1 MSRAMHLLV
10 LAGLAISNSALG
22 SEPAGYG
29 VVMTEDVATEER
41 VYSPFVNRAYPDQVF
56 FGDTHFHTELSP
68 DAGLVGTI
76 LDVDDA
82 YRFARGEKVISNTGQ
97 PAQLIRPLDFLVI
110 TDHAEFIGLA
120 PQIRES
126 APALL
131 ADPWGKRVHDLFN
144 EGLEGRMEAFSML
157 MGAAFADPPVNP
169 MESDEAARSIW
180 VEFVRK
186 ADLYDE
192 PGRFSAMTGF
202 EWTSSPGG
210 NNLHRVIIHR
220 DGSDLTSQTLPF
232 SLFDSLDP
240 EGLWDYLEN
249 YEASTGGQ
257 AIALPHNGNLSNGR
271 MFTERT
277 FTGKRMTR
285 EYAEKRIKW
294 EPLHEMSQM
303 KGDEETH
310 PYLSPD
316 DEFADFETWDV
327 ANIGGNE
334 AKTPEMLKYEYARS
348 ALKLGLKLEARIGVN
363 PYKHG
368 FIAATDTHTG
378 LATSRE
384 ENYFGKYKHTEPGPN
399 RWNHDVIPAEDP
411 ALRIVTMQEGAQGLM
426 AVWARENTREQLFD
440 SMRRKEVYATTG
452 TRIRVRVFAGWS
464 FEPDDITT
472 ADFAALGYRE
482 GVPMGGDLTNAPDG
496 TAPRFLVRALRD
508 PDGANLDRV
517 QIIKGW
523 LGNDGETYERIY
535 DIAVS
540 DGRQIGADG
549 RAREPVGN
557 SVDVESATYTNT
569 IGDSLLMAYWQDPDF
584 DASEAAFYYVRVLE
598 IPTPR
603 WTTFDA
609 AFFDLDLPTRVP
621 PTVQDRA
628 YTSAIWYTPA
638 N

>member
-1 MSRAMHLLV
+1 MDRAISLSV
-10 LAGLAISNSALG
+10 LAGLAVSASAIG
-22 SEPAGYG
+22 AESGYG
-29 VVMTEDVATEER
+29 VVVTEEMVEDER
-41 VYSPFVNRAYPDQVF
+41 IYSPFVHREYPDQVF

-68 DAGLVGTI
+68 DAGLVGTT

-120 PQIRES
+120 PQLRES
-126 APALL
+126 APELL

-144 EGLEGRMEAFSML
+144 QGQEGRFEAFQML
-157 MGAAFADPPVNP
+157 MGAAFADPPTNP

-180 VEFVRK
+180 VDFVRK
-186 ADLYDE
+186 AELYDN
-192 PGRFSAMTGF
+192 PGTFSAMTGF

-210 NNLHRVIIHR
+210 NNLHRVVIQR
-220 DGSDLTSQTLPF
+220 DGADVTSRTLPF

-240 EGLWDYLEN
+240 EDLWDYLAN
-249 YEASTGGQ
+249 YEATTGGR
-257 AIALPHNGNLSNGR
+257 ALAVPHNGNLSNGI
-271 MFTERT
+271 MFTGRT
-277 FTGKRMTR
+277 FDGKRMSR
-285 EYAEKRIKW
+285 EYAEKRIRW

-310 PYLSPD
+310 PLLSPE

-327 ANIGGNE
+327 ANIGGNQG
-334 AKTPEMLKYEYARS
+334 KTPEMLQYEYARS
-348 ALKLGLKLEARIGVN
+348 ALKLGLKIGAKIGAN

-368 FIAATDTHTG
+368 LVAATDTHTG

-384 ENYFGKYKHTEPGPN
+384 ENYFGKYAHTEPSAD

-411 ALRIVTMQEGAQGLM
+411 ALRIITAQEGAQGLM
-426 AVWARENTREQLFD
+426 AVWARENTRAQLFD
-440 SMRRKEVYATTG
+440 SMARKEVYATTG
-452 TRIRVRVFAGWS
+452 TRIRVRVFGGWS
-464 FEPDDITT
+464 FEADDVTT
-472 ADFAALGYRE
+472 PDFAALGYRN
-482 GVPMGGDLTNAPDG
+482 GVPMGGDLRNAPAD
-496 TAPRFLVRALRD
+496 TAPRFLIRALRD

-523 LGNDGETYERIY
+523 LAEDGETYERIY
-535 DIAVS
+535 DVAVS
-540 DGRQIGADG
+540 DGREIGSDG
-549 RAREPVGN
+549 RASEPVG
-557 SVDVESATYTNT
+557 STVDVENASYTNT
-569 IGDSLLMAYWQDPDF
+569 IGDALFMAHWEDPDF
-584 DASEAAFYYVRVLE
+584 DPSEPAFYYVRVIE

-609 AFFDLDLPTRVP
+609 AFFNLELPEVVP

-628 YTSAIWYTPA
+628 YTSPIWYTPA
-638 N
+638 D